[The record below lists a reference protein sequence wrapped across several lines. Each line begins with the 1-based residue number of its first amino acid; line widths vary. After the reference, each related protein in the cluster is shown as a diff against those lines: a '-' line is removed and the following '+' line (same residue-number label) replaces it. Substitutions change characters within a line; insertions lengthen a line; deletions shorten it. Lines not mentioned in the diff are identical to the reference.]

1 MMDCLHPLTL
11 QQRRLFLQQC
21 AGGLGGTALIHM
33 LQSESQANIPN
44 ELTHALQP
52 KMAHFAPK
60 AKNVIFLFMAG
71 APSQLDLFDPKPKM
85 RELHGQPLP
94 ESFLTDLD
102 DALLKGSAQVF
113 SSPRS
118 FTRHGQCGMDF
129 SDYLPH
135 LAQRAD
141 DLCMIRT
148 MFTDVSN
155 HHPAQLLMNCGIPRF
170 GAPSMGAWVTYGLG
184 NPSHNLPGFVVMLS
198 NSTGTGDLGGTAL
211 WDNAFLPPIY
221 RGVTFRSTG
230 EPILFLSNPRGINST
245 TQRARLSA
253 IRDLNQLRHRVTEDP
268 EINARVSAYELA
280 FRMQSAAPEL
290 IDFSDETEH
299 TLNSYGVNDE
309 TTRWFG
315 SNCLLARRMV
325 ERGVRF
331 GQLYHYTWDDHAD
344 LNKNLK
350 RNCSMTD
357 QPAAAL
363 IQDLKQRGL
372 LEDTLVVWGG
382 EFGRTPMHEVRRTNA
397 AGREGRDH
405 HPFSFTMLLA
415 GAGIKTGQIIGQTD
429 ELGYHGIEDKVHVHD
444 LQATLLHLL
453 GLDHTQL
460 TYRFQGRDFR
470 LTDIGGK
477 IVPNI
482 LA

>member
-1 MMDCLHPLTL
+1 MDSPHPLTL

-21 AGGLGGTALIHM
+21 AGGLGGTALMHL

-44 ELTHALQP
+44 ELTPALQP
-52 KMAHFAPK
+52 KIAHFAPK

-94 ESFLTDLD
+94 ASFLTDLD

-141 DLCMIRT
+141 DLCMVRT

-184 NPSHNLPGFVVMLS
+184 NPSHNLPGFIVMLS

-230 EPILFLSNPRGINST
+230 EPILFLSNPKGINST

-253 IRDLNQLRHRVTEDP
+253 IRDLNQLRHRITEDP

-299 TLNSYGVNDE
+299 TLNSYGVNND

-331 GQLYHYTWDDHAD
+331 VQLYHYTWDDHAD

-350 RNCSMTD
+350 RNCNMTD

-372 LEDTLVVWGG
+372 LEDTLVIWGG

-477 IVPNI
+477 IVPKI

>member
-141 DLCMIRT
+141 ALCMIRT

-230 EPILFLSNPRGINST
+230 EPILFLSNPRGSNST

-331 GQLYHYTWDDHAD
+331 VQLYHYTWDDHAD

>member
-1 MMDCLHPLTL
+1 
-11 QQRRLFLQQC
+11 
-21 AGGLGGTALIHM
+21 
-33 LQSESQANIPN
+33 
-44 ELTHALQP
+44 
-52 KMAHFAPK
+52 
-60 AKNVIFLFMAG
+60 
-71 APSQLDLFDPKPKM
+71 
-85 RELHGQPLP
+85 
-94 ESFLTDLD
+94 
-102 DALLKGSAQVF
+102 
-113 SSPRS
+113 
-118 FTRHGQCGMDF
+118 
-129 SDYLPH
+129 
-135 LAQRAD
+135 
-141 DLCMIRT
+141 
-148 MFTDVSN
+148 
-155 HHPAQLLMNCGIPRF
+155 
-170 GAPSMGAWVTYGLG
+170 MGAWVTYGLG
-184 NPSHNLPGFVVMLS
+184 NPSHNLPGFVVLLS

-331 GQLYHYTWDDHAD
+331 VQLYHYTWDDHAD

>member
-1 MMDCLHPLTL
+1 MMNCLHPLTL

-52 KMAHFAPK
+52 KVAHFAPK

-94 ESFLTDLD
+94 ASFLTDLD

-331 GQLYHYTWDDHAD
+331 VQLYHYTWDDHAD

-453 GLDHTQL
+453 GMDHTQL